1 MNLNKYFITLVCVM
15 LGFVWLGSM
24 VCAQDSRL
32 YMSVPAQKN
41 AAKSGGVKSGG
52 QIGPLKSGDVY
63 CVYEDGRNPV
73 LFLENAADMCV
84 WSTPDSRYVVI
95 GEPYGTYNDTARI
108 RINTPGGELTNITIS
123 VKEGGADPVDL
134 LLVIPR
140 QAAKA
145 GTIIVEDALDVDT
158 TYCAELEYNVRV
170 GEDPNYKKDGSVN
183 NYNPGGMYPTANL
196 RYRWSLSD
204 GSTPIGSELLETPA
218 TMYNWKCVVTTYAK
232 YWSVQPKTCENA
244 NVTPEL
250 ASKKDILNVIP
261 TDLTN
266 EKLSIRAI
274 RFTKDGA
281 RNENGEMVPGWD
293 TVENDAYRNACV
305 WYSSE
310 FNRLGRGN
318 NNNNNPNSFA
328 KDDREIFYEDESG
341 YVYLQAMP
349 YKPDDISYRHYQYEW
364 IYDTSELYLDTN
376 RMLRRTDMNRYDF
389 GPDKGRVC
397 FKVKDSKK
405 TLTDIKVS
413 FKMHC
418 KPCNEA
424 AEKQSKQI
432 RYESAESAKITL
444 MRIDSLEDAY
454 IAYSSEIQDAL
465 GNPVQ
470 VSDELP
476 RLCGLTE
483 YRVCSREESN
493 GGQTEYLWVL
503 PADTWEP
510 TDPTPGCWVGKSPA
524 IEETDTKIGDTVIFR
539 VRPANYCFANGGDTS
554 RNGKYFRAFLRSVPK
569 PPIVL
574 DTVDHYR
581 YQGYSKKQLQELV
594 DSETATGGAGGGG
607 TVSGGGTAPGGGTG
621 GEDIPWPSKG
631 VPYPLLLCN
640 NTYFGL
646 NVKPFGAE
654 QSFLLYTPR
663 HEIKPN
669 KYTNPNDESGFVI
682 EFPKAD
688 EALRDALNSA
698 YTIEPYKGKE
708 LSDTNVLV
716 FRLDLANRAIL
727 AGKRQIVMGISAANE
742 CGAGNPQ
749 YFAINIIDTISVRGH
764 VHDNNN
770 PKDLVYD
777 TLSLCE
783 GTQLSM
789 ANESSTDGFYVQ
801 RIDSSYRNTDKI
813 EYRWKIPDTW
823 RFDNPKIGPTANPVT
838 SVWVGQENGSVQ
850 LALKNRCG
858 TGSFHSGD
866 YIDVNPYTRVNIKV
880 VNGLESV
887 SMALDPDS
895 EDPDIKQAF
904 KDNPFLLNP
913 CRGSEI
919 MYSGDTTKLTDLYRW
934 EFPADWRVVADV
946 EGQYNGTATV
956 VPGHPNWAYT
966 KNQDLTSVFGDMRV
980 RVKVGGDTGNLYV
993 VGQTLDC
1000 RFEFDNYAPDFSVDP
1015 PWYGHRRDTMKVV
1028 VRPFTGKPMQDGAW
1042 PDSICVR
1049 KVVSL
1054 SVKADISQD
1063 SLTRNQTHF
1072 TWKFPEDYAD
1082 AIFSSDDE
1090 NFPQKNTTLTF
1101 TVPERTG
1108 SYDTITVY
1116 SHRYDCD
1123 AYNEGDSMRVILK
1136 LTDTIPFVSSRYLN
1150 DARRPN
1156 SRINTTPCEGDTV
1169 VYRVLPDPKRYLDS
1183 VWFTWNGDNA
1193 FIDPD
1198 KGLVDNTGW
1207 RVLNPIGHYAD
1218 TLKMIVGRSQ
1228 LTLGAQAVSPCGMSS
1243 VFTTVF
1249 SPIGLVRDTVRL
1261 VKGRELLCMDEKAV
1275 FEWDSV
1281 KYATQYEWFYPWGK
1295 QHDTIGIDS
1304 RMFYREFSRRTE
1316 FAKGLV
1322 YVRPSNRCG
1331 LGPYSDTVKIGHVIG
1346 HLSTPTVT
1354 SADVPD
1360 FVVLRDTLYDTL
1372 CLRTERFYEASY
1384 QDKDYE
1390 EGLEWRYRWFRF
1402 SADAQDEWAV
1412 DEEHETDSS
1421 VYRFSAMKGF
1431 EDRFLG
1437 VAVHHKECALW
1448 GDTLAIRIRPA
1459 DTVAI
1464 DDASL
1469 ADRLS
1474 DWKRA
1479 DKAIM
1484 TRPCGRETAEWH
1496 FNSDFGAEKVQYR
1509 FVWWDS
1515 LSNTRARYYDKNDGS
1530 MVGAAL
1536 KKNDNFTWLN
1546 PKEEEDLDKAWY
1558 SGDEDVLRVSVPND
1572 QLLYVSVDLKN
1583 RCGLSRLPSLA
1594 IRTVVS
1600 IADSMY
1606 GLRMLS
1612 DVVCDGDSL
1621 VFRVDSSKNIGGF
1634 IWHYPWG
1641 EKLDTVK
1648 VGTQVVRSF
1657 NVKGYE
1663 EGEVYVVPYNGCGNA
1678 LESNKVEIAE
1688 VRRIPS
1694 RAVPVDFDPAYDYA
1708 RNPVATDTLC
1718 MRTRRVL
1725 HVRSD
1730 SWEEGEYETQWRL
1743 VQGNVL
1749 GFERAHDSCVLV
1761 QNDVNAD
1768 PFVLEF
1774 SSRAKGCSRYSD
1786 TLQIRVLA
1794 MDTLTFAL
1802 VEDED
1807 RDPGRLEVLLPRI
1820 VRNYADGTAIDRTP
1834 CGGTEQKYTIARNI
1848 HWSVVSDAESYF
1860 SWNAKGEAPQE
1871 QPGGDLALGAT
1882 DWRYMGEP
1890 SGAPYRDLSVK
1901 VGARDELQLHV
1912 NLRNLCGLS
1921 HSPALSLVP
1930 RPAVTQKPTITPAPI
1945 CLDAKLE
1952 FDCQPVDNAE
1962 SYHWEFPWEPRV
1974 EMSEIPHVEIAHVT
1988 DIDGNVTVYGVN
2000 GCGKGPADTLK
2011 AMVIHTPK
2019 APLPDWNT
2027 QGVYAKDADTVTDVV
2042 CLHGGGI
2049 WLQVRQDDG
2058 DAPDVQFEYVRL
2070 RGETMTVSR
2079 EGLITPTAA
2088 ATTDS
2093 SVLLAVYGYYSACG
2107 GRGEPLYVRLGYE
2120 DTISSVLLGSVLVD
2134 PADLADDP
2142 EPCPQE
2148 EIGLRVQN
2156 DIAPAYRWILPA
2168 TWSFK
2173 EGTDTTAASV
2183 TVIAGTQRGSIGV
2196 SPLTSLSGLG
2206 CGSLLA
2212 EPVRSVVFVPREVPV
2227 TPGFTSDFAVN
2238 PCVGSLITYRLGQSS
2253 AGNIKAYR
2261 WEFPSDWRVPGTD
2274 AAVVGSI
2281 GDTNVVPVTMDAFC
2295 AVIVGKDSG
2304 DVKVYAMDSCGER
2317 LVRGD
2322 PNAKAVYPVDTARLQ
2337 VLGDQNVCLDSTVYL
2352 TVEFLNAYTKTT
2364 GYNLRLEYA
2373 DADDDPLVVEVED
2386 EDSTHLK
2393 IRCTNRDTVRMIFTP
2408 YNLFAC
2414 PDNVQPYIHYIV
2426 TDTIP
2431 EIPGVI
2437 EGPSVVCADNPYTYV
2452 FHVDAEKKAIF
2463 DEIEY
2468 SWRIPQGWHID
2479 AIENDTVLHVYFD
2492 SVPTVMKEYDTI
2504 FCYPVA
2510 GCGTAFPTILVL
2522 SLQEPDAFNDS
2533 IEVDYP
2539 DPCIGTELN
2548 VWLRDAGTYNTD
2560 TIRFIWNTPTG
2571 RDADWVRLDSDSLP
2585 RTSYRVQYDTA
2596 SYISVRY
2603 LRDHGCGMSR
2613 MLTARVAVKDSA
2625 AKARFEGSL
2634 YPCYTRDFYELAVFR
2649 DIEHI
2654 DSVSWRMLGSL
2665 KAIEHTRK
2673 GSSIK
2678 NDSLSVANPDRMSTA
2693 FSVGVRT
2700 FNECGSRDTVFTI
2713 RPITTISNFESSLV
2727 APRPCVSDTAYA
2739 YIDLTEAQRKQGL
2752 FFEWHF
2758 VPDTVALSLNE
2769 FVAGDS
2775 AAVLQYLSG
2784 AGKESLQIV
2793 LLAGNDC
2800 SMLADSMLKPQV
2812 VDVVPF
2818 TYRISSTYDETRSVI
2833 YGIDSIRIEVDSVSV
2848 GRMDEYSY
2856 TWHPEN
2862 RLYEPGQENKGA
2874 AWAYTKTLVQNPE
2887 TFSVVSRQRLTA
2899 AQEALP
2905 FYRRDALCYSYD
2917 TLRIRVDSLL
2927 SVLAEE
2933 EPLACEGTEYLLQI
2947 ALLGGNYDRLR
2958 LDTVGG
2964 RNAWFHSI
2972 SWWRLQDDT
2981 LWQEIPEGRNQT
2993 FVSITHK
3000 EAGNYLYR
3008 IIVNDSTV
3016 LRDSSSIPVLISN
3029 HADTADVWVGIY
3041 AAPEIHFT
3049 NVSSNPVQVAVG
3061 SRIEIDS
3068 RIEEGTGYYAYRWS
3082 SSPDTSLIL
3091 PGYEDKEDTRTRA
3104 LYQRSKIILTVS
3116 DTMSGCRSSDTIE
3129 INMGRGSDIPNAFTP
3144 NGDGK
3149 NDVFLKGIPELSI
3162 FTRWGEQIFHTVQG
3176 EGWDGTHNGRKVRP
3190 GDYMYVAVVYEN
3202 GEKVV
3207 FKGVVT
3213 VLKVD

>member
-15 LGFVWLGSM
+15 LGFVWLGST

-32 YMSVPAQKN
+32 YMSVPEKTGP
-41 AAKSGGVKSGG
+41 AKSGGA
-52 QIGPLKSGDVY
+52 IGPLQNGQVY
-63 CVYEDGRNPV
+63 CSYEEGSRPK
-73 LFLENAADMCV
+73 LYLEDAQEECV
-84 WSTPDSRYVVI
+84 WEVRTSSGNVSI
-95 GEPYGTYNDTARI
+95 INQYGQYNDTI
-108 RINTPGGELTNITIS
+108 QISIQTNGNQLSTVTVS
-123 VKEGGADPVDL
+123 VKEGASYRKDL
-134 LLVIPR
+134 AIIIPR
-140 QAAKA
+140 RARVA
-145 GTIIVEDALDVDT
+145 GEVMVDDLIGNDT
-158 TYCAELEYNVRV
+158 TYCANLEYNVRV
-170 GEDPNYKKDGSVN
+170 AEDPDFTVTTDNYGDN
-183 NYNPGGMYPTANL
+183 RTYPQAQL
-196 RYRWSLSD
+196 RYRWTLRD
-204 GSTPIGSELLETPA
+204 NNGVVASELLETPPGMYSWKYAVPDGA
-218 TMYNWKCVVTTYAK
+218 TSWV
-232 YWSVQPKTCENA
+232 VQPKTCENV
-244 NVTPEL
+244 NTVTDPTQRR
-250 ASKKDILNVIP
+250 IINVIP
-261 TDLTN
+261 ENLTDRA
-266 EKLSIRAI
+266 LSVRAI
-274 RFTKDGA
+274 RYAEKVM
-281 RNENGEMVPGWD
+281 NEKGEEEPGWD
-293 TVENDAYRNACV
+293 TVENDDYKNACV
-305 WYSSE
+305 WYSKPVGDRTTD
-310 FNRLGRGN
+310 NKGTHLG
-318 NNNNNPNSFA
+318 
-328 KDDREIFYEDESG
+328 YLESKAG
-341 YVYLQAMP
+341 FVYLQASP
-349 YKPDDISYRHYQYEW
+349 YLPEDISFRHYQYEW
-364 IYDTSELYLDTN
+364 IFDTADLILDTA
-376 RMLRRTDMNRYDF
+376 RMQTDSRMSSSGF
-389 GPDKGRVC
+389 GPDMPRVC
-397 FKVKDSKK
+397 FKVKKGDAK
-405 TLTDIKVS
+405 DIKVS
-413 FKMHC
+413 YRMHC
-418 KPCNEA
+418 APCNNLA
-424 AEKQSKQI
+424 ARQGKPN
-432 RYESAESAKITL
+432 RYRSVDAESITL
-444 MRIDSLEDAY
+444 TRIDTLVDDK
-454 IAYSSEIQDAL
+454 IKYSNQILDKV
-465 GNPVQ
+465 GDPVQ
-470 VSDELP
+470 VLDELP

-483 YRVCSREESN
+483 YQFCSKTESD
-493 GGQTEYLWVL
+493 GGQTVYLWTL
-503 PADTWEP
+503 PPGDGNEWEE
-510 TDPTPGCWVGKSPA
+510 TDGGGENCLMAKSPA
-524 IEETDTKIGDTVIFR
+524 MAEREGVIGDTLR
-539 VRPANYCFANGGDTS
+539 LYVRPANFCYANGSDTS
-554 RNGKYFRAFLRSVPK
+554 RNGKYLYVFLRSVPAA
-569 PPIVL
+569 PRVI
-574 DTVDHYR
+574 DTIDRRAYN
-581 YQGYSKKQLQELV
+581 GYTKEQLETLV
-594 DSETATGGAGGGG
+594 KNESGGSGGTGGVGGGM
-607 TVSGGGTAPGGGTG
+607 PGGGTG
-621 GEDIPWPSKG
+621 GDALPWPQSG

-646 NVKPFGAE
+646 NVKPLGVE
-654 QSFLLYTPR
+654 QAFLLHTPGNPLK
-663 HEIKPN
+663 HNDYAKKPEE
-669 KYTNPNDESGFVI
+669 ESGFVI
-682 EFPKAD
+682 EFPTASD
-688 EALRDALNSA
+688 DVADALNPY
-698 YTIEPYKGKE
+698 YTIEPYKGRE
-708 LSDTNVLV
+708 LSDTNLLV
-716 FRLDLANRAIL
+716 FRLDLAKRAAL
-727 AGKRQIVMGISAANE
+727 VNQKQIVLSIKAANE
-742 CGAGNPQ
+742 CGPGDPR

-764 VHDNNN
+764 VHDNE
-770 PKDLVYD
+770 KEDLVYD

-789 ANESSTDGFYVQ
+789 TNSSSTDGYYVL
-801 RIDSSYRNTDKI
+801 RADSSLRNTDKI

-1015 PWYGHRRDTMKVV
+1015 PWYGHRRDTMKVI
-1028 VRPFTGKPMQDGAW
+1028 VRPFTGKPEQDGAW

-1150 DARRPN
+1150 DARWPN

-1261 VKGRELLCMDEKAV
+1261 VKGRDLLCMDEKAV

-1390 EGLEWRYRWFRF
+1390 EGLEWRYRWFSF

-1448 GDTLAIRIRPA
+1448 GDTLAIRIHPT

-1474 DWKRA
+1474 DWERA

-1484 TRPCGRETAEWH
+1484 TRPCGKETAEWH

-1678 LESNKVEIAE
+1678 LESNKVEIAQ

-1820 VRNYADGTAIDRTP
+1820 VRNYADGTVIDRTP

-1871 QPGGDLALGAT
+1871 RPGENLALGAT
-1882 DWRYMGEP
+1882 DWRYMGEL
-1890 SGAPYRDLSVK
+1890 SGAPYRDLPVK

-1974 EMSEIPHVEIAHVT
+1974 ETSEIPHVEIAHVT

-2027 QGVYAKDADTVTDVV
+2027 QGVYTQDADTVTDVV

-2049 WLQVRQDDG
+2049 RLQVRQDDG

-2492 SVPTVMKEYDTI
+2492 SVPTVMKEHDTI

-2613 MLTARVAVKDSA
+2613 TLTARVAVKDSA
-2625 AKARFEGSL
+2625 AKARFDGSL

-2665 KAIEHTRK
+2665 TATEHTRK

-3202 GEKVV
+3202 GEKIV